1 MNSGDDPSVISPMD
15 PATGSAPPSEVSS
28 LPTHDEALRLAYE
41 THGPILLNYL
51 LRLTSGN
58 RGMAEDILQETLMRA
73 WNHPEAR
80 TADGQWSRGWLFT
93 VARRIA
99 IDHIR
104 AAQGRP
110 VEQLDERLEERHAAA
125 DEIDR
130 LINTREIRD
139 AVARLPVRL
148 RSALIEIY
156 FQERSVAEAAQNLAV
171 PEGTVKSRTFYAL
184 RALHED
190 LTTRGFTL

>member
-1 MNSGDDPSVISPMD
+1 MD
-15 PATGSAPPSEVSS
+15 PASGNT
-28 LPTHDEALRLAYE
+28 LPGESTPVPTYDDALRLAYE

-51 LRLTSGN
+51 LRLTMGN

-80 TADGQWSRGWLFT
+80 TEDGQWSRGWLFT

-104 AAQGRP
+104 SAQGKP
-110 VEQLDERLEERHAAA
+110 TEQLDERIESRQTAT
-125 DEIDR
+125 DDIDR
-130 LINTREIRD
+130 MINTREVRS
-139 AVARLPVRL
+139 AVARLPERL

-156 FQERSVAEAAQNLAV
+156 FQEHSVAEAAQNLSV

-190 LTTRGFTL
+190 LTARGFHV

>member
-1 MNSGDDPSVISPMD
+1 MNQAAGNMLSGESSPDP
-15 PATGSAPPSEVSS
+15 TY
-28 LPTHDEALRLAYE
+28 DEALRLAYE

-51 LRLTSGN
+51 LRLTMGN
-58 RGMAEDILQETLMRA
+58 RGLAEDIFQETLMRA

-104 AAQGRP
+104 AARGRP
-110 VEQLDERLEERHAAA
+110 AEQLDERIEERHVA
-125 DEIDR
+125 DDHIDR
-130 LINTREIRD
+130 LLNGREVRD
-139 AVARLPVRL
+139 AVARLPERL

-156 FQERSVAEAAQNLAV
+156 FQEHTVAEAARNLAI

-184 RALHED
+184 RALRED
-190 LTTRGFTL
+190 LTARGFTL